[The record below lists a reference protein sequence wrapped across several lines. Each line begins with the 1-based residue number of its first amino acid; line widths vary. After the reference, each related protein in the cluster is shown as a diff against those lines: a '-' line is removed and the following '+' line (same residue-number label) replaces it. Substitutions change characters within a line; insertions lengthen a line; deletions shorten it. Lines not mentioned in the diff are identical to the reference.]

1 MKTKTFL
8 FLCLLSVIGFT
19 QLSAQ
24 NGKNGTG
31 TSTWVEPIV
40 GNTFDISIVCNGEE
54 VDILNFPMYF
64 ELRIREHYKKGE
76 FVWGK
81 YLLNNAEYTSKKT
94 GEVFKAHDLEKEYAK
109 GIFTWFMNLNGNMG
123 HHYIVR
129 MVFETTNWEII
140 EYHSV
145 CN

>member
-8 FLCLLSVIGFT
+8 LLCLILGIGFT

-24 NGKNGTG
+24 KGKNGTG
-31 TSTWVEPIV
+31 TSTWVEPIE
-40 GNTFDISIVCNGEE
+40 GNTYDISIICNGKE
-54 VDILNFPMYF
+54 VDILNFPMYY
-64 ELRIREHYKKGE
+64 ELRIIEHYKNGE

-81 YLLNNAEYTSKKT
+81 YLLNNAEYTSKLT
-94 GEVFKAHDLEKEYAK
+94 GEVFKAHDLEKEYER
-109 GIFTWFMNLNGNMG
+109 GYFTWRMNLNGNMG
-123 HHYIVR
+123 HHYIIK

-145 CN
+145 CH